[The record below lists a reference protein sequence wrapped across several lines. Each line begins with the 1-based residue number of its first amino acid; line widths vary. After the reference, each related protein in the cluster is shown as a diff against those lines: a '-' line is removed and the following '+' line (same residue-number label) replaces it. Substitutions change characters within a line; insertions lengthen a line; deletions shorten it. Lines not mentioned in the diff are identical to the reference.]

1 MEQSGDKVLQ
11 VKLATVFKKLD
22 SVAALSKQ
30 SLFEIVAGPIDVTK
44 AMKYKR
50 EKNKHARNKK
60 LKNDDSTDI
69 VLEEL
74 KMEDDDLIEHLDN
87 KISEQWRNVTI
98 QIKMAFI
105 FLRTPF

>member
-87 KISEQWRNVTI
+87 KISEQWRNETNSNKNGLYI
-98 QIKMAFI
+98 SKEH
-105 FLRTPF
+105 L

>member
-74 KMEDDDLIEHLDN
+74 RMEDDDLIEHLDN
-87 KISEQWRNVTI
+87 KISEQWRNETNSNKNGLYI
-98 QIKMAFI
+98 SKEH
-105 FLRTPF
+105 L